1 MKLKGGPG
9 RPPKFGRPAR
19 AVTLT
24 LPEDVLER
32 LSADH
37 ADLGQAIVNLVE
49 KGPRSRARAARPAEL
64 SSYGKH
70 TVILVTPIRALR
82 RLRGVELVPLGT
94 GRALISLR
102 ASHSIPQLELELL
115 DALDDSPSAQER
127 RTLEELAS
135 ILRAA
140 RHSSGVRLEER
151 RIIVIESKRK
161 RARHTAA

>member
-32 LSADH
+32 LGADH

-49 KGPRSRARAARPAEL
+49 KEPRARGRAASPAEL
-64 SSYGKH
+64 SNYGKH
-70 TVILVTPIRALR
+70 AVIIVTPVRALR
-82 RLRGVELVPLGT
+82 RLRGVELVPLGN

-102 ASHSIPQLELELL
+102 ASHSISELELELR
-115 DALDDSPSAQER
+115 DALDQASSPPER
-127 RTLEELAS
+127 RTLEQLAA

-140 RHSSGVRLEER
+140 RHSSGVKLEER

-161 RARHTAA
+161 RASRAG